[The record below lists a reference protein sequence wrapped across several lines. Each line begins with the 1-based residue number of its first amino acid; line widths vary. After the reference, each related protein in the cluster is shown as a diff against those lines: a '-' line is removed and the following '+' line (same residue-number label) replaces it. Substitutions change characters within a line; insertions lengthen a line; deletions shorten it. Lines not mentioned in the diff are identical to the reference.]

1 MAAHEILAAT
11 NAVVSLDVATVTTTW
26 PWLVTVNMWAK
37 SIGTGMIFMLFLL
50 LRTHP
55 ESGKNLR
62 FITAATA
69 FVFINIFLLFTLA
82 DLHQPFRMWHIF
94 FHPHWTSAI
103 TWGSFMASA
112 FLGLLTLLIFL
123 GYTKKDE
130 TYDKVLL
137 WTTILAIPVTLY
149 TAALL
154 SQCTARELW
163 QMPAESAQMILAALL
178 AGSAAMILVGGNKL
192 TYEAK
197 KSLGVVLGLSALMS
211 FIIYMSEYVFGPGK
225 AEEIAA
231 TIEYIKGDGPYTVM
245 FWLGQWMTYLLPM
258 LLIVLSRASKSES
271 ILKLAAIL
279 ALVGLFIVKHVWLM
293 IPQLLPMS

>member
-1 MAAHEILAAT
+1 MAVHEVLAAT
-11 NAVVSLDVATVTTTW
+11 NAVVSLDVALPGTVW

-37 SIGTGMIFMLFLL
+37 SIGTGVIFMLFLL

-62 FITAATA
+62 FMTAAVA

-82 DLHQPFRMWHIF
+82 DLHQPFRFWHILV
-94 FHPHWTSAI
+94 HPSFSSSIA
-103 TWGSFMASA
+103 WGTFMASA
-112 FLGLLTLLIFL
+112 FLGLLTLLVFL
-123 GYTKKDE
+123 AYIKKDE
-130 TYDKVLL
+130 LFDKVLF
-137 WTTILAIPVTLY
+137 WTAILAIPVTLY
-149 TAALL
+149 TAALM

-178 AGSAAMILVGGNKL
+178 AGSAAMILVGGSKL
-192 TYEAK
+192 SYEAK
-197 KSLGVVLGLSALMS
+197 KSLGVILGLSALMA
-211 FIIYMSEYVFGPGK
+211 FIIYMSEYIFGPGK

-258 LLIVLSRASKSES
+258 LLIVLSRASKSEA

>member
-11 NAVVSLDVATVTTTW
+11 NAVVTLDVALPGIVW

-55 ESGKNLR
+55 DSAKNLR
-62 FITAATA
+62 FMTAATA
-69 FVFINIFLLFTLA
+69 FIFINIFLLFTLA

-94 FHPHWTSAI
+94 VYPSFTSAI
-103 TWGSFMASA
+103 AIGSFMASL
-112 FLGLLTLLIFL
+112 FLGLLTLLVLL

-149 TAALL
+149 TAALMA
-154 SQCTARELW
+154 QCTARELW
-163 QMPAESAQMILAALL
+163 QMPAESAQMILAATLS
-178 AGSAAMILVGGNKL
+178 GSAAMILLGGNKL
-192 TYEAK
+192 SYEAK
-197 KSLGVVLGLSALMS
+197 KTLGVVLGLSALMA
-211 FIIYMSEYVFGPGK
+211 FIIYMSEYVFGPMK

-245 FWLGQWMTYLLPM
+245 FWLGQWITYLLPM

-279 ALVGLFIVKHVWLM
+279 ALVGLFLVKHVWLT

>member
-1 MAAHEILAAT
+1 MAVHEVLAAT
-11 NAVVSLDVATVTTTW
+11 NAVVSLDVGTVTTIW

-55 ESGKNLR
+55 ESGSKLR

-94 FHPHWTSAI
+94 FHPHWSSAI

-112 FLGLLTLLIFL
+112 FLGLLTLLVFL
-123 GYTKKDE
+123 AYTKKDE

-149 TAALL
+149 TAALM

-178 AGSAAMILVGGNKL
+178 AGSAAMILLGADKL

-211 FIIYMSEYVFGPGK
+211 FIIYMSEYIFGPGK

-231 TIEYIKGDGPYTVM
+231 TIEYIKADGPYTVM
-245 FWLGQWMTYLLPM
+245 FWLGQWITYLLPM
-258 LLIVLSRASKSES
+258 LLIVLSRASKSEN
-271 ILKLAAIL
+271 ILKLAALL

>member
-1 MAAHEILAAT
+1 MAAHEVLAAT
-11 NAVVSLDVATVTTTW
+11 NAVVSLDVALPGTVW

-37 SIGTGMIFMLFLL
+37 SIGTGVIFMLFLL

-62 FITAATA
+62 FMTAAVA

-82 DLHQPFRMWHIF
+82 DLHQPFRFWHILV
-94 FHPHWTSAI
+94 HPSFSSSIA
-103 TWGSFMASA
+103 WGTFMASA
-112 FLGLLTLLIFL
+112 FLGLLTLLVFL
-123 GYTKKDE
+123 AYIKKDE
-130 TYDKVLL
+130 LFDKVLF
-137 WTTILAIPVTLY
+137 WTAILAIPVTLY
-149 TAALL
+149 TAALM

-178 AGSAAMILVGGNKL
+178 AGSAAMILVGGSKL
-192 TYEAK
+192 SYEAK
-197 KSLGVVLGLSALMS
+197 KSLGVILGLSALMA
-211 FIIYMSEYVFGPGK
+211 FIIYMSEYIFGPGK

-258 LLIVLSRASKSES
+258 LFIVLSRASKSEN